1 MGGVQPAAPMKRT
14 TASFAVLLLFTALS
28 VVQLAPL
35 SFRPVDGVRD
45 AGDPLLNSWIL
56 SWVGHQAFRGP
67 LDLFQA
73 NIFHPYP
80 GTLAFSEHLLPEAL
94 AAAPVEYLT
103 GNSVLAHNFALFLAF
118 VLSGFGTYLLVRRLA
133 GSAGAG
139 LLSGI
144 VFAFS
149 SYKIM
154 HVSHLQLL
162 WSVGIPF
169 FFLFLHRFLDEERGR
184 DAWLFSLFLVI
195 QALACVYYGLFSIAV
210 LVLVLP
216 VLVLLRRR
224 RLTTAMLA
232 KLAVPL
238 IPAAGVLVLFSL
250 PYTAAF
256 RNMGLKR
263 ELALGAEIQNY
274 LAAFPTNLIWGK
286 LLSGL
291 GSPEKYLFPGLLAVL
306 LAGLAMRGLRRTDLP
321 ASPSVRSARSR
332 AGRVLR
338 ILLAAVAGLNLL
350 SFAAAMLGG
359 LNFSLGPLRISA
371 NNRVKPL
378 LYLFL
383 IGFILLALRVIR
395 HLRSPA
401 PSGRSRAVLAYAV
414 LTAWAMALSF
424 GAGFAFLGKT
434 TMVAPMPFTFFHR
447 HVLGF
452 NGVREPVRFA
462 VFVLFGVAVLAGFG
476 AERLFAALRGRRSR
490 AAVCAALAL
499 LINAEFLAWPIDGIT
514 VPVGEDIPPTV
525 RWLAD
530 EPASA
535 VVLELPL
542 HDWIPDESVYLYL
555 ATVHR
560 KTLVNGYSGFIP
572 ASSFLARAVFRE
584 FPGGESLDFL
594 ETLGVTHV
602 VVHAKM
608 LPGGADGE
616 ARRRIEA
623 CADPRLKPV
632 RRFSYSFRRPNALS
646 NELGEDLVY
655 SFTPGPGGAGGGAA
669 AASDRLARISPD
681 GLTITTSS
689 RDDRIKDLLDGD
701 LTTVWTAGETKRPG
715 QFIEIDLGRP
725 RDLAAIGMFAGSS
738 PHDFGIGFRVET
750 SEDGASWAPAALT
763 YSRTEFLRA
772 LLRSQIEAGQTLRL
786 AESRRARCV
795 RIIQMGTSDEFMW
808 SVAEVRLY
816 GPAPAL
822 VPAPPAGRQ

>member
-1 MGGVQPAAPMKRT
+1 MCFNGRGSSGRADETNDPPPSPSSPCSPRCPSSSSPRSRSGPA
-14 TASFAVLLLFTALS
+14 
-28 VVQLAPL
+28 
-35 SFRPVDGVRD
+35 DGVRD

-169 FFLFLHRFLDEERGR
+169 FFLFLHRFLDDERGR
-184 DAWLFSLFLVI
+184 DAWLFALFLVI

-216 VLVLLRRR
+216 VLLLLRRR
-224 RLTTAMLA
+224 RLTMAMLA

-238 IPAAGVLVLFSL
+238 VPAAGVLVLFSL

-256 RNMGLKR
+256 KNMGLKR

-274 LAAFPTNLIWGK
+274 LAAFPTNLVWGK

-306 LAGLAMRGLRRTDLP
+306 LAGLALRGLRRTDLP
-321 ASPSVRSARSR
+321 AAASLRNAASR

-359 LNFSLGPLRISA
+359 LNFTLGPLRISA

-383 IGFILLALRVIR
+383 IGLVLLALRVVR

-401 PSGRSRAVLAYAV
+401 PSGRSRSVLAYAV

-424 GAGFAFLGKT
+424 GAGFAFLGKA

-476 AERLFAALRGRRSR
+476 AERLFAALRGPRAR
-490 AAVCAALAL
+490 AAACAALAL
-499 LINAEFLAWPIDGIT
+499 LINVEFLAWPIDGIT
-514 VPVGEDIPPTV
+514 VPVGKDIPPTV

-535 VVLELPL
+535 VVLELPV
-542 HDWIPDESVYLYL
+542 HDWIPDESVYLYF

-572 ASSFLARAVFRE
+572 ASTFLARDVFRE
-584 FPGGESLDFL
+584 FPGGESFDFL

-623 CADPRLKPV
+623 CADPRLKLL

-646 NELGEDLVY
+646 NELGEDLVF
-655 SFTPGPGGAGGGAA
+655 SFAPAPGGAGERSGRRAGSAGPDSEERLDGHGELAGG
-669 AASDRLARISPD
+669 SGQGPYRRGPDDRLDGRRNEAAGPVHRDRSRPPPRSVRDRLVRGLLASRFRDRFPDRDLGGRRVLGSGRTDLFEDGVPPRPAPEPDRSRTDASPRRDPPRPPRPDHPD
-681 GLTITTSS
+681 G
-689 RDDRIKDLLDGD
+689 DVG
-701 LTTVWTAGETKRPG
+701 
-715 QFIEIDLGRP
+715 
-725 RDLAAIGMFAGSS
+725 
-738 PHDFGIGFRVET
+738 
-750 SEDGASWAPAALT
+750 
-763 YSRTEFLRA
+763 
-772 LLRSQIEAGQTLRL
+772 
-786 AESRRARCV
+786 
-795 RIIQMGTSDEFMW
+795 
-808 SVAEVRLY
+808 
-816 GPAPAL
+816 
-822 VPAPPAGRQ
+822 